1 MTLCRRHGCRGRERE
16 RKLRRTAKGV
26 KGGAEKRSRTVKVC
40 TLRGLTRAGDAR
52 VYKRGNCPADRT
64 GRKLQ
69 RFRPIARAR
78 TRGANSISR
87 AASDSRIDARRRA
100 CVFNVNARAV
110 RHQKMRDRPRAGFVF
125 TVSISRAIRSLRV
138 LLLCFRDFFPFLF
151 VPVVFFLRRKFIRQ
165 RVWRRV
171 MSCLEEKQREGGLAS

>member
-1 MTLCRRHGCRGRERE
+1 M
-16 RKLRRTAKGV
+16 
-26 KGGAEKRSRTVKVC
+26 
-40 TLRGLTRAGDAR
+40 
-52 VYKRGNCPADRT
+52 
-64 GRKLQ
+64 
-69 RFRPIARAR
+69 
-78 TRGANSISR
+78 
-87 AASDSRIDARRRA
+87 
-100 CVFNVNARAV
+100 FNVNARAV